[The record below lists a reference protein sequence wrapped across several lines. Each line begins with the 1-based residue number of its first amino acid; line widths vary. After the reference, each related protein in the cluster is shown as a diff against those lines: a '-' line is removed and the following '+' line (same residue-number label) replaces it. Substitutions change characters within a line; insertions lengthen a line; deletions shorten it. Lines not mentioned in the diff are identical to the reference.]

1 MNSASPEGARGI
13 HQSLR
18 AETFV
23 SGILTRRL
31 RNSHAAATILL
42 WGARMAGLGE
52 VPESRMPK
60 ALLIAVVEDDWFFRD
75 SMRSLM
81 KSLGYTVE
89 AFSSAAEFLASPHL
103 TKTACLIADV
113 HMPAMTGV
121 ELYRHLID
129 AGYAI
134 PTILV
139 TAYPNDVDRAR
150 ALNDGVVCYLRKPVD
165 DDHLMRCLRTALSCA
180 ELPDVDP

>member
-1 MNSASPEGARGI
+1 MNSALPEDARSI

-23 SGILTRRL
+23 SSILTRSL
-31 RNSHAAATILL
+31 RNSHAEATTLL
-42 WGARMAGLGE
+42 GGARMVGLGE
-52 VPESRMPK
+52 PQESRMPK

-89 AFSSAAEFLASPHL
+89 ASSSAADFLASPHL
-103 TKTACLIADV
+103 TETACLIADV

-129 AGYAI
+129 AGRAI

-139 TAYPNDVDRAR
+139 TAYPNEADRTR

-180 ELPDVDP
+180 ELPDEAP